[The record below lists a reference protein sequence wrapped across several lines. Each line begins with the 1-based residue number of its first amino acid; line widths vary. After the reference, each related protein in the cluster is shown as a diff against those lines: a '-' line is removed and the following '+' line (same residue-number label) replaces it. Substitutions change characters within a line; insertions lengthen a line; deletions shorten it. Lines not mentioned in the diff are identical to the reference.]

1 MQDISNM
8 NTIANIT
15 LELPLND
22 DAAKS
27 TIKKYTEI
35 LAEYNTKINLVSR
48 QMTSEELNQLLIE
61 SLLINEYISK
71 KNKTVVD
78 AGSGNGILGIPI
90 AILNKNKQ
98 VILVE
103 TKKKK
108 TGFLE
113 EVKKQLDLPNVE
125 IKNASIEEYLKKM
138 MESRRTI
145 IARGFPELTVFS
157 NFIQKG
163 LANQAVLITSENKI
177 KKNEKCLVSV
187 EKKIYNIPLRT
198 FLKILIMEKTTREE
212 KRM

>member
-1 MQDISNM
+1 MQNIETM
-8 NTIANIT
+8 NTITNIT
-15 LELPLND
+15 LDLPLNN
-22 DAAKS
+22 DADKS
-27 TIKKYTEI
+27 AIKKYTEI

-48 QMTSEELNQLLIE
+48 QMTAEELNQLLIE
-61 SLLINEYISK
+61 SLLINGYISK
-71 KNKTVVD
+71 KNRTVVD

-108 TGFLE
+108 TDFLE

-125 IKNASIEEYLKKM
+125 IVNASIEEYLKKM
-138 MESRRTI
+138 RESRRTV